1 MAREFIR
8 LERFIGKESIEELKK
23 KRVAIVGLGAVGGFA
38 LEALARSAIGNFTLV
53 DFDVVSETNINRQV
67 LALHS
72 TIGKKKT
79 EIAAERVKDI
89 NPDVSLRIFDMFV
102 DKSNYDLIFSDADL
116 IIDAIDSLS
125 AKVGLLESAYKA
137 GIPIISSMG
146 AALRRDPSLIRT
158 ADLYDSWGCP
168 LAREVRSRLRRRGV
182 GRGIDVVFS
191 PEKVNFNYI
200 PPEEDDKIEADD
212 KILERGRK
220 RVMLGSLSTVTAIFG
235 ETLAHL
241 ALKKLLKEG
250 MLDAV
255 PEWNPAMEKH

>member
-89 NPDVSLRIFDMFV
+89 NPDVSLRIYDMFA

-168 LAREVRSRLRRRGV
+168 LARSVRSGLRKRGI

-191 PEKVNFNYI
+191 PEKVDFKYI
-200 PPEEDDKIEADD
+200 PPEEDDEIEFDD
-212 KILERGRK
+212 KILQRGRK
-220 RVMLGSLSTVTAIFG
+220 RVMLGSLPTVTAIFG

-241 ALKKLLKEG
+241 ALTKLLPPDTLRG
-250 MLDAV
+250 DA
-255 PEWNPAMEKH
+255 EWNPKT

>member
-79 EIAAERVKDI
+79 EIAAERVRDI
-89 NPDVSLRIFDMFV
+89 NPDISLRIYDMFA

-137 GIPIISSMG
+137 GIPII
-146 AALRRDPSLIRT
+146 LQPQ
-158 ADLYDSWGCP
+158 
-168 LAREVRSRLRRRGV
+168 
-182 GRGIDVVFS
+182 
-191 PEKVNFNYI
+191 
-200 PPEEDDKIEADD
+200 
-212 KILERGRK
+212 IL
-220 RVMLGSLSTVTAIFG
+220 
-235 ETLAHL
+235 
-241 ALKKLLKEG
+241 
-250 MLDAV
+250 
-255 PEWNPAMEKH
+255 